1 MLKQIPRISF
11 AASKTQKILDATMH
25 SIRDLSG
32 IMPLIQRISPWQP
45 CAITRLEATLS
56 EKCPAIA

>member
-1 MLKQIPRISF
+1 MSTHRATMLKQIPRISF

-45 CAITRLEATLS
+45 CAINKA
-56 EKCPAIA
+56 